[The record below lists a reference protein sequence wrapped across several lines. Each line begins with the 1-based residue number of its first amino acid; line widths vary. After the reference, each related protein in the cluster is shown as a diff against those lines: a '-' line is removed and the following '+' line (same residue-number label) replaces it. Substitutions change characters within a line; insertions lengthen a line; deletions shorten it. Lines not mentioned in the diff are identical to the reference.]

1 MNSTGD
7 LNSLAEA
14 TTDSLIA
21 PVVIVGA
28 GPAGL
33 AAAYELARNS
43 FRSTTIENGQSA
55 DGSFNSRSRVASE
68 ICEQILE
75 IEIKS
80 GLFGQKKIL
89 SDVWARM
96 KDAIEQLGSHIVEA
110 SMERTY
116 WDPGKM
122 HAVQAGGRLYVGE
135 YFVFTVPTIEDVG
148 GLANVQQIRHSKK
161 VDQSLEMGV
170 LAARNIIN
178 TICMLPMRYDLERL
192 QAFEVAPATE
202 TPAVPLEEAGLFKR
216 RTRKDSLPAK

>member
-55 DGSFNSRSRVASE
+55 EGQFTSRSRIVFE
-68 ICEQILE
+68 LCEQILE
-75 IEIKS
+75 SEIKS
-80 GLFGQKKIL
+80 GLFGQKKL
-89 SDVWARM
+89 PSDLWARL
-96 KDAIEQLGSHIVEA
+96 KNTIEQLGSHIVEA
-110 SMERTY
+110 SIERTY
-116 WDPGKM
+116 WEPGKM
-122 HAVQAGGRLYVGE
+122 HAVQAGGLLYVGE
-135 YFVFTVPTIEDVG
+135 YFVITIPTSEDLG
-148 GLANVQQIRHSKK
+148 KLANVQQIGLSSK
-161 VDQSLEMGV
+161 VDQSLAMGV

-178 TICMLPMRYDLERL
+178 TICMLPVRYDLERL
-192 QAFEVAPATE
+192 QAFELAPASE
-202 TPAVPLEEAGLFKR
+202 APAAPPDEAGVFKR